1 MATTGSV
8 DIDSGANQIIIR
20 ELRIQDGNLV
30 KYLQELDNEKQ
41 NEAIIRALRVG
52 AETLGIAETSKDLE
66 YVRRE
71 FESMQTELGSEL
83 DDVQDDLEAKF
94 GDEGRVSRILDSHFG
109 DDGSLRR
116 QFEEA
121 FGEEGI
127 FSDRLDEELGQDGE
141 RIQAALDPDR
151 DGSPT
156 QRLEQRIKAEIKDL
170 RDKLVEEETEKGVK
184 RRTTLKG
191 GDFEDVLEDILGNLV
206 HQTSHTFENTAQ
218 KEGEL
223 TGRDVG
229 DFVITLGDTGQRIVV
244 EAKSDQS
251 YTEPKIKEEM
261 ADAIENRSADF
272 GIFVSECESYL
283 PRKIGYLQ
291 EYDRQFV
298 VVSVSQDED
307 DDIDRRLFRIGYN
320 WAKMRA
326 AQAVVDTGSEVD
338 PEVVQSKVEGISD
351 NIEQFRSAKKKCTN
365 IKNSANGIEADLDS
379 IADDVNSQ
387 LNDIRAELSK
397 ASG

>member
-1 MATTGSV
+1 MLIHVISLKKNMATTGSV
-8 DIDSGANQIIIR
+8 DIDSGANQIVIR
-20 ELRIQDGNLV
+20 ELTIQDGNLV

-191 GDFEDVLEDILGNLV
+191 GDFEDVVEDILGNLV
-206 HQTSHTFENTAQ
+206 HQTSHTFENTAE

-244 EAKSDQS
+244 EAKSEQS
-251 YTEPKIKEEM
+251 YT
-261 ADAIENRSADF
+261 
-272 GIFVSECESYL
+272 
-283 PRKIGYLQ
+283 
-291 EYDRQFV
+291 
-298 VVSVSQDED
+298 
-307 DDIDRRLFRIGYN
+307 RRLGVRYPSEIS
-320 WAKMRA
+320 A
-326 AQAVVDTGSEVD
+326 AA
-338 PEVVQSKVEGISD
+338 EGVLCMVGTI
-351 NIEQFRSAKKKCTN
+351 
-365 IKNSANGIEADLDS
+365 
-379 IADDVNSQ
+379 
-387 LNDIRAELSK
+387 LS
-397 ASG
+397 